1 VTNPGSPMTAA
12 MLRGII
18 PALITPLDAQGEPDE
33 ESIHSLINFQID
45 AGVHGL
51 FVLGSTGEGPLL
63 STEQKLRVVR
73 ATVDANRGR
82 LPVIVGISNTSPA
95 ESVAFGRLAHEAG
108 ANALVTT
115 APFYYLQSQAELPD
129 YFRYLKQ
136 RLELPIATYDVPS
149 AVKVKL
155 AASTV
160 RTIAEEGLVIAIK
173 DSSGDFAGFR
183 NMILATEHLPH
194 FRAFTGSEHY
204 LDAALLVGGHGGV
217 LGLASVIPAT
227 YVAIY
232 DAAVAGDWK
241 RANALQKDAI
251 AALQMIYV
259 GSSGGSLS
267 ASAVGSFKVAAR
279 EMGVIRSATLA
290 MPMQA
295 LSPDEEDK
303 VREVLRR
310 AGIERAAVTV

>member
-1 VTNPGSPMTAA
+1 MTAA

-18 PALITPLDAQGEPDE
+18 PALITPLDQHGEPDE
-33 ESIHSLINFQID
+33 ESIHSLINFQIE

-82 LPVIVGISNTSPA
+82 LPVMVGISNTSPP
-95 ESVAFGRLAHEAG
+95 ESVAFGRMAHEAG

-115 APFYYLQSQAELPD
+115 APFYYLHSQAELPE

-155 AASTV
+155 AAATV
-160 RTIAEEGLVIAIK
+160 RTIAEAGLVIGIK
-173 DSSGDFAGFR
+173 DSSGDLAGFR
-183 NMILATEHLPH
+183 DMIIATEHLPH

-204 LDAALLVGGHGGV
+204 VDAAMLVGGHGGV

-232 DAAVAGDWK
+232 EAASAGDWS
-241 RANALQKDAI
+241 RANDLQKKAI

-259 GSSGGSLS
+259 GSSGGSFS
-267 ASAVGSFKVAAR
+267 ASAVGSIKLAAR
-279 EMGVIRSATLA
+279 ELGIIRSASVA
-290 MPMQA
+290 VPMQA
-295 LSPDEEDK
+295 LSPEEEDK

-310 AGIERAAVTV
+310 AGFERAAVTA

>member
-1 VTNPGSPMTAA
+1 MTAE

-18 PALITPLDAQGEPDE
+18 PALITPLDEHGEPDE
-33 ESIHSLINFQID
+33 ESIHSLIEFQIE
-45 AGVHGL
+45 AGVHAL

-63 STEQKLRVVR
+63 STEQKLRVLR
-73 ATVDANRGR
+73 ATVDANRER
-82 LPVIVGISNTSPA
+82 LPVMVGISNTSPA

-115 APFYYLQSQAELPD
+115 APFYYLQSQAELPN

-136 RLELPIATYDVPS
+136 RLDLPIATYDVPS

-155 AASTV
+155 TAATV
-160 RTIAEEGLVIAIK
+160 RTIAEEGLVIGIK
-173 DSSGDFAGFR
+173 DSSGDLAGFR
-183 NMILATEHLPH
+183 DMILATEHLPA

-204 LDAALLVGGHGGV
+204 VDAAMLVGGHGGV

-232 DAAVAGDWK
+232 DAAAAGDWP
-241 RANALQKDAI
+241 RANVLQKEAI

-259 GSSGGSLS
+259 GSSGGSFS

-279 EMGVIRSATLA
+279 EMGIIRSATVA
-290 MPMQA
+290 VPMQA
-295 LSPDEEDK
+295 LSPEEEDK
-303 VREVLRR
+303 VRDIMRL
-310 AGIERAAVTV
+310 AGIHPRAAAARV